1 MGLFSSN
8 KHKKSLGIYIHVPFC
23 VSKCGYC
30 DFYSLPCPEK
40 RKMRTYVR
48 AVKKHIAETGPLVA
62 YHKVDTVYFGGGTP
76 SYLGAEGIADI
87 LSTLRKYFDIAED
100 AEITVEVNPDTVDL
114 KSMKRLWAEGVN
126 RISMGVQ
133 CDDDEILE
141 KIGRPH
147 TYGQALFAAEQI
159 RKAGIRNLSVD
170 LMFGLPGQTLSAWRG
185 TVAQVVQ
192 DIAPEHIS
200 CYGLRLEEG
209 TPMYALQGSREIADD
224 DLQADMYL
232 AMGKLLSE
240 LGYAQYEISNF
251 CKRGF
256 FSRHNLRYWQG
267 AEYIAFGPAGSSDF
281 DGKRYNIVANLDAY
295 CEGILKGGQVL
306 ENVQELTPAD
316 RATEYLMLRLRTSA
330 GILKEEYEAIYRAPF
345 DQVERYL
352 MGCAQRGTAVK
363 TRKGRWRLT
372 PTGFLIS
379 NDIISDIMVITE
391 RQN

>member
-48 AVKKHIAETGPLVA
+48 AVKKHIAETGALIA
-62 YHKVDTVYFGGGTP
+62 YHKVDTIYFGGGTP
-76 SYLGAEGIADI
+76 SYLGAEAIADI
-87 LSTLRKYFDIAED
+87 LNTVRKSFTVSED

-114 KSMKRLWAEGVN
+114 KGMKRLWAEGVN

-133 CDDDEILE
+133 NDDDDMLL

-170 LMFGLPGQTLSAWRG
+170 LMYGLPGQSHRDWCATLE
-185 TVAQVVQ
+185 QVIS

-209 TPMYALQGSREIADD
+209 TPMYRLLDSPEIADD
-224 DLQADMYL
+224 DTQADMYL
-232 AMGKLLSE
+232 AMVRILASH
-240 LGYAQYEISNF
+240 GYNQYEISNF
-251 CKRGF
+251 CKRGYH
-256 FSRHNLRYWQG
+256 SRHNLRYWEG
-267 AEYIAFGPAGSSDF
+267 EEYLAFGPAASADF
-281 DGKRYNIVANLDAY
+281 DGKRYNAVANLDAY

-306 ENVQELTPAD
+306 ENIQQVSPAD
-316 RATEYLMLRLRTSA
+316 RATEYLMLRLRTTA
-330 GILKEEYEAIYRAPF
+330 GIAKEEYEAIYRAPF

-352 MGCAQRGTAVK
+352 LQCAGRGTAVQTK
-363 TRKGRWRLT
+363 KGRWRLT
-372 PTGFLIS
+372 PAGFLIS
-379 NDIISDIMVITE
+379 NDIISDLMVITD
-391 RQN
+391 RQQ